1 MGVKGR
7 GRRGAKVDCLSGD
20 LSWVRWNDDDGAAA
34 AAAAAEGRWLD
45 GIESSQA
52 QQRERSGLLYNSIP
66 SASSE
71 FFSSFKHSTA
81 QHTFVQVGLL
91 RPSSREEKRIREQRT
106 KKITKLNK
114 KEELCLGSLGHPEE
128 RAGRPGTAA
137 AAMYDLT
144 GHSGTHSRRRG
155 AEGDSRRAKLE
166 RLQTGAGDVVVE
178 TGMIDVARLQKSY
191 LTRAALGG
199 GSCN

>member
-114 KEELCLGSLGHPEE
+114 KEELWFAVSCSPSPHARVEKRKKKKRLSNLRKQPRSKNASKQASRFQRETEATRQG
-128 RAGRPGTAA
+128 AGR
-137 AAMYDLT
+137 
-144 GHSGTHSRRRG
+144 
-155 AEGDSRRAKLE
+155 
-166 RLQTGAGDVVVE
+166 
-178 TGMIDVARLQKSY
+178 
-191 LTRAALGG
+191 
-199 GSCN
+199 

>member
-1 MGVKGR
+1 MGVKGK
-7 GRRGAKVDCLSGD
+7 GRRGAKADCLSGG
-20 LSWVRWNDDDGAAA
+20 LSWVRWNGDDGAV
-34 AAAAAEGRWLD
+34 AAAAAE

-81 QHTFVQVGLL
+81 QHTFIQVALL

-106 KKITKLNK
+106 KKSQG
-114 KEELCLGSLGHPEE
+114 LGSLGHPEE

-144 GHSGTHSRRRG
+144 GHSGTHSRKRG
-155 AEGDSRRAKLE
+155 AGRDSRWAKSE
-166 RLQTGAGDVVVE
+166 RLQTGAGDVVVVE
-178 TGMIDVARLQKSY
+178 TGMIDVARLPEV
-191 LTRAALGG
+191 LHNPGLLWGG
-199 GSCN
+199 IM